1 MFLTRAGSIRYV
13 GAMEHYRTLKRSIL
27 LAAGLFFSFIVS
39 AQDPALYNTYNSE
52 REHITANSMLVLGG
66 WAIGNMAVGAAGA
79 LTTPTGTE
87 ANYFHQMNIYWN
99 VVNLGIAVPAYIGA
113 RKHRDAS
120 LTIPQT
126 FDKQRSVEN
135 VYLIN
140 VALDVAY
147 TGTGLWMHERGND
160 LDGKRGEVL
169 SGFGNSLMLQGGF
182 LLVYDV
188 VNYSVHARHWKKTRS
203 KLWEQLQFNGT
214 SIQYSF

>member
-1 MFLTRAGSIRYV
+1 MAKLVRSYFSMRTRSFLPIIGVLLTFKAG
-13 GAMEHYRTLKRSIL
+13 
-27 LAAGLFFSFIVS
+27 
-39 AQDPALYNTYNSE
+39 AQDLALYNAHNSE
-52 REHITANSMLVLGG
+52 RERITANSMLVLGG

-79 LTTPTGTE
+79 LTTPAGTE

-113 RKHRDAS
+113 RKHRDRS

-126 FDKQRSVEN
+126 FDKQRSVEAI
-135 VYLIN
+135 YLIN

-147 TGTGLWMHERGND
+147 TGTGLWMQERGNT
-160 LDGKRGEVL
+160 LDGKRGEL
-169 SGFGNSLMLQGGF
+169 LRGFGKSLMLQGGF

-188 VNYSVHARHWKKTRS
+188 INYAAHARHWKKNRS

-214 SIQYSF
+214 SIRYTF